1 MGTSSNGVLVR
12 DLEIIFAHG
21 SRARDGK
28 GEVVG
33 MGNDVFQAAR
43 AGADTRDLDLRRVDA
58 ACIVS

>member
-12 DLEIIFAHG
+12 NLEIIFAHG

-43 AGADTRDLDLRRVDA
+43 AGANTRDLDLRRVDTA
-58 ACIVS
+58 